1 MKNYIL
7 GLIIIVSAFTFYSCN
22 PPGRVYKTIAID
34 DIISQ
39 VPVSLKGK
47 RDLSIQADISFY
59 TPSQTETFSKLLN
72 TDVRYEFNSATALS
86 IASQYAISNQFS
98 LGLKYIGEQDYTGEY
113 TSHNITGTVN
123 FFKNFPTKNKNVQ
136 FGYDVLGGFQYKTA
150 RNYMTV
156 DEYYLDSTPKPYIPI
171 LVFGLSKKNQLS
183 FYRLRQNIYR
193 FFIQPSISV
202 EGENFHFFTGFLIA
216 YQDQFKIYTSLDQQY
231 IEYVK
236 AIDVANPLTY
246 LYNKRGNVRGE
257 YFFGI
262 GAGPEIARPY
272 FKTTILFSPDK
283 FQGNALGFTLGITSN
298 FNLKKSKKTLEI
310 SEDL

>member
-86 IASQYAISNQFS
+86 IASQYAVSNQFS

-156 DEYYLDSTPKPYIPI
+156 DEYYLDSTPKPDQENDQNSED
-171 LVFGLSKKNQLS
+171 SKESQKS
-183 FYRLRQNIYR
+183 
-193 FFIQPSISV
+193 QPSQGQRKDHKERLEEDTARRIEDQKKDEKAGSG
-202 EGENFHFFTGFLIA
+202 EG
-216 YQDQFKIYTSLDQQY
+216 K
-231 IEYVK
+231 
-236 AIDVANPLTY
+236 
-246 LYNKRGNVRGE
+246 
-257 YFFGI
+257 
-262 GAGPEIARPY
+262 
-272 FKTTILFSPDK
+272 
-283 FQGNALGFTLGITSN
+283 
-298 FNLKKSKKTLEI
+298 KKTEENKSDEVTVVLRHRYAESSLPKDPEPMKKRKRQLRERKLVRTRNDLEDGD
-310 SEDL
+310 E